1 MTDTPY
7 TNKDLEKLLCNHLG
21 TRKLQIYTVND
32 FRKGV
37 HIKKMFKND
46 NFIIVFLDNPTSG
59 VGHWNCILQIED
71 TVYELFDPFGIH
83 SGYEKTPIYEAF
95 KRARFKLIENQ
106 EPIQDKTSN
115 VCGKHCI
122 LRINSRHLPFHQFI
136 KIYDNNSYTPDQLAM
151 ALVALE
157 L

>member
-21 TRKLQIYTVND
+21 TRKLQIYTLSH

-46 NFIIVFLDNPTSG
+46 NFIIVFLDNPKTG
-59 VGHWNCILQIED
+59 IGHWNTILQIED
-71 TVYELFDPFGIH
+71 TVYELFDSFGTD
-83 SGYEKTPIYEAF
+83 SGYDKTPIYEAF
-95 KRARFKLIENQ
+95 KRARFKLIENK
-106 EPIQDKTSN
+106 EPIQQKDTN

-122 LRINSRHLPFHQFI
+122 LRINARHKPFHEFI
-136 KIYDNNSYTPDQLAM
+136 KIYDNNSLSPDQLAM
-151 ALVALE
+151 TLVALE